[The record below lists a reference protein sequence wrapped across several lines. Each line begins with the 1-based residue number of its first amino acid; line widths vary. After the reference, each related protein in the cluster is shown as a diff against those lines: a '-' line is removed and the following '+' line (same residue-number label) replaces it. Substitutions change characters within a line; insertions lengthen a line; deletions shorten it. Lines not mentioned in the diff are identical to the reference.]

1 MLSLIAALLVALLAG
16 WIGNK
21 LMGSPVGG
29 LLPTLI
35 AGIVG
40 CLVGYFLFSV
50 LLGIG
55 DGEAFDLG
63 GLIGAVIGTLVVLF
77 AYKKLKK

>member
-16 WIGNK
+16 FLGNK
-21 LMGSPVGG
+21 IMGSPVGG
-29 LLPTLI
+29 LLPTLV

-40 CLVGYFLFSV
+40 CLVGYFLFAA

-55 DGEAFDLG
+55 DDEAFDLG
-63 GLIGAVIGTLVVLF
+63 GLIGAVIGTIIVLF

>member
-16 WIGNK
+16 FIGNK

-40 CLVGYFLFSV
+40 CLVGYFLFAV

-55 DGEAFDLG
+55 DDEAFDLG

-77 AYKKLKK
+77 AYKKLRK